1 VKKRILVVGQLD
13 GFANSVR
20 PRPVQRFPTDG
31 GHETEILE
39 EADHVASPRRLPGSP
54 LEGTS

>member
-1 VKKRILVVGQLD
+1 MKKRILVIGQLD

-20 PRPVQRFPTDG
+20 PRQIQRFLTDG

-39 EADHVASPRRLPGSP
+39 GADHLASPLRLPESL